1 MCYGCVFVSW
11 VCVCVMGVFVLCV
24 WVCVMG
30 VCVCYCCV
38 CLCYSCVFVLWVC
51 VCVLAL
57 AIRQAKGI
65 ISAPHYN
72 PCVACLAVS
81 YLSTLSQIGHNVW
94 KRVTEYKIV
103 LFL

>member
-1 MCYGCVFVSW
+1 MCVCVIGLCVCYGCVFVSW
-11 VCVCVMGVFVLCV
+11 VCVCVMG
-24 WVCVMG
+24 
-30 VCVCYCCV
+30 
-38 CLCYSCVFVLWVC
+38 VFVLWVC

>member
-1 MCYGCVFVSW
+1 VLW
-11 VCVCVMGVFVLCV
+11 VCVCVMGVCLCYGCVFVLWMC
-24 WVCVMG
+24 VCVIG
-30 VCVCYCCV
+30 V
-38 CLCYSCVFVLWVC
+38 CLCYRFVCVLWVC